1 MPPQP
6 KPHYSVLSECASIMA
21 TLVEQMKQVSNT
33 QLKIVDTV
41 WGNGKK
47 GVIDIAET
55 NQRDIASL
63 IQLIKGFIP
72 S

>member
-1 MPPQP
+1 
-6 KPHYSVLSECASIMA
+6 MA
-21 TLVEQMKQVSNT
+21 TLVEQMRQVSNT
-33 QLKIVDTV
+33 QMKIVETV
-41 WGNGKK
+41 WGNGKT
-47 GVIDIAET
+47 GLIDIAET